1 MVREVMSQPKPKST
15 RTLAFFFIF
24 AVAVVV
30 FLNVYY
36 VQTAKKT
43 PDYEAPHL
51 NLDVSLQEENE
62 QEMDKLSVSLGQIKA
77 LLNYTSK
84 IESSA
89 RELQQDLRSR
99 LMKIKEN
106 KSFDGIDAL
115 IEDFSQNEESILANV
130 QSLKKL
136 LKESDSM
143 PTYAKKLTDF
153 VQNQLHQLQN
163 PPNCATAKK
172 LLCSTS
178 RTGVAYNSH
187 HLMYC
192 FMMAYWTG
200 RTFVMKSKDWH
211 YAPGIGWEGAFLP
224 LSEKCK
230 TAGRSVVWAAD
241 RKNHQVVSLP
251 DINRINPKPP
261 FMPQAI
267 PKVIAD
273 DLFQFHGNPFAWFA
287 GQFFLYLT
295 RPNEKFKQFLADR
308 KKALNITR
316 PYVGIHVRRTDKIKE
331 EKYHDLD
338 EYMVHVEEWY
348 QSYGR
353 TNKMDKKRIFIATD
367 EPKVIAEAKANYTDY
382 EVYATED
389 IAGSAKLESR
399 YNLNSLFGFVSDLHI
414 LAESDYVVC
423 TYTSNVGRLLYEFM
437 QTFHV
442 DGSKKCYS
450 LEPKEY
456 FFWCQITDEAVAM

>member
-1 MVREVMSQPKPKST
+1 MSQSKPKST
-15 RTLAFFFIF
+15 RTLAFFFVF
-24 AVAVVV
+24 TVLVVV
-30 FLNVYY
+30 FLLYY
-36 VQTAKKT
+36 VQAGKET

-51 NLDVSLQEENE
+51 NLDVSLQEKDE
-62 QEMDKLSVSLGQIKA
+62 QEMEKLSLSLGQMKA

-115 IEDFSQNEESILANV
+115 IEDFSQNEESILANIR
-130 QSLKKL
+130 SLKEI

-143 PTYAKKLTDF
+143 STYAKKLTEF
-153 VQNQLHQLQN
+153 VQNQLHKLQN

-172 LLCSTS
+172 ILCYTTDS
-178 RTGVAYNSH
+178 GFGYNTH

-200 RTFVMKSKDWH
+200 RTFVLGSQGWH
-211 YAPGIGWEGAFLP
+211 YAPGVGWEGAFLP

-241 RKNHQVVSLP
+241 RKNHQVILLP

-261 FMPQAI
+261 FMPQAV
-267 PKVIAD
+267 PRVIAD
-273 DLFQFHGNPFAWFA
+273 SLFKFHSNPFAWFA
-287 GQFFLYLT
+287 GQFFLYLS
-295 RPNEKFKQFLADR
+295 RPNENFKKFLEDR
-308 KKALNITR
+308 KKTLNITR
-316 PYVGIHVRRTDKIKE
+316 PYVGIHVRRTDKNKE
-331 EKYHDLD
+331 ERYHDLD
-338 EYMVHVEEWY
+338 EYMVQVEEWY
-348 QSYGR
+348 RSYGR
-353 TNKMDKKRIFIATD
+353 TNKVDKKRIFIATD
-367 EPKVIAEAKANYTDY
+367 EPKVIAEAKTNYTDY